1 MSFLPADPPHKP
13 SRRLYRGRD
22 VARAVTIADLR
33 AIALARLPRFSAEY
47 LEGGAEQ
54 ELTLADNRRAFDD
67 YVFAPRVLVP
77 VDRRDRSRDVFG
89 RRSALPFA
97 SAPTGLNGLL
107 WPQADAALARAAAAA
122 GIPFGQSTVSNALVS
137 DLAALPGMR
146 HWFQLYV
153 FGPDE
158 VWQTLVDNAAR
169 AGSEV
174 LLLTV
179 DGAVMGNREWDRR
192 NYVRPFELSLSA
204 RLDALAHP
212 QWLFELWRN
221 GLPRFLNLEP
231 FVPGNDRGFFAVSRW
246 STATMRPALDWTFV
260 DDLRKRWPGK
270 LVIKGVQTV
279 EDVLEARRHGADG
292 VVLSN
297 HGGRQLD
304 RTTAPLRL
312 IAPARAAVGKDFTLL
327 VDSGFRRGT
336 EIVMALALGADA
348 VLLGRALLYGL
359 AAGGETGAA
368 RAIEILAAEIDR
380 TLALL
385 GVDAVDDL
393 TPDVL
398 KDTP

>member
-1 MSFLPADPPHKP
+1 M
-13 SRRLYRGRD
+13 
-22 VARAVTIADLR
+22 I
-33 AIALARLPRFSAEY
+33 
-47 LEGGAEQ
+47 
-54 ELTLADNRRAFDD
+54 
-67 YVFAPRVLVP
+67 
-77 VDRRDRSRDVFG
+77 FG
-89 RRSALPFA
+89 RPSALPIG

-107 WPQADAALARAAAAA
+107 WPGADAALARATAAA
-122 GIPFGQSTVSNALVS
+122 GIPFGQSTVSNALVA
-137 DLAALPGMR
+137 DLAALPGVR

-153 FGPDE
+153 FGTDDIWE
-158 VWQTLVDNAAR
+158 TLVDNAHR

-179 DGAVMGNREWDRR
+179 DGAVMGNREWDIR
-192 NYVRPFELSLSA
+192 NYARPLELTLSA
-204 RLDALAHP
+204 KLDVLAHP
-212 QWLFELWRN
+212 RWLLDLWRA
-221 GLPRFLNLEP
+221 GYPRFSNLEP
-231 FVPGNDRGFFAVSRW
+231 FVPAADRTFFGVSNW
-246 STATMRPALDWTFV
+246 SKSSLRAALDWSFV
-260 DDLRKRWPGK
+260 DRLRRRWPGK

-304 RTTAPLRL
+304 RTTSPLRL
-312 IAPARAAVGKDFTLL
+312 IAPARAAVGKDYTLL

-359 AAGGETGAA
+359 AAGGERGAK
-368 RAIEILAAEIDR
+368 RAIDILATEIDR

-385 GVDAVDDL
+385 GVDSVDEL

-398 KDTP
+398 RPAP

>member
-1 MSFLPADPPHKP
+1 MPFLPADAPRQPP
-13 SRRLYRGRD
+13 RRLYAGGD
-22 VARAVTIADLR
+22 VRRAVTIADLR
-33 AIALARLPRFSAEY
+33 AMALARLPRFSAEY
-47 LEGGAEQ
+47 LEGGAEE

-67 YVFAPRVLVP
+67 YVFAPRVLVS
-77 VDRRDRSRDVFG
+77 VDRREKSRAIFG

-107 WPQADAALARAAAAA
+107 WPQADAALARATAAA
-122 GIPFGQSTVSNALVS
+122 GIPFGQSTVSNALAPE
-137 DLAALPGMR
+137 LADLPGVR

-153 FGPDE
+153 FGTDD
-158 VWQTLVDNAAR
+158 VWETLVDNAHK

-204 RLDALAHP
+204 RLDVLAHP
-212 QWLFELWRN
+212 RWLLDLWRH
-221 GLPRFLNLEP
+221 GLPRFFNLEP
-231 FVPGNDRGFFAVSRW
+231 FVPKEDRSFFAVSRW
-246 STATMRPALDWTFV
+246 STTSLRPALDWAFV
-260 DDLRKRWPGK
+260 DQLRKRWPGK

-327 VDSGFRRGT
+327 VDSGFRRGS

-359 AAGGETGAA
+359 AAGGEKGAS
-368 RAIEILAAEIDR
+368 RAIEILAAEVDR

-398 KDTP
+398 KPAP